1 MRRAILLALTLTG
14 CATGPSGLSDE
25 TRSRIEG
32 RAVVTA
38 ESDAAEARRA
48 SAQFGNPTPWTAPL
62 FGTVVS
68 VLGDFNESSR
78 SRVGAVPSP
87 ERDPTPA
94 ARAAVVDYMVS
105 ALGGVR
111 GGRPLDA
118 TGIEATSPGARA
130 EAIFARAQQQ
140 GFPGVVVD
148 LQPVVFRVRSAGV
161 GTGLRAERFYLD
173 YEASLVVVDAADGT
187 LIARGRCEVDTR
199 ATAVTLAEL
208 EAGGTALLD
217 QASDLASRQC
227 AAQLIQGRLLPA
239 T

>member
-1 MRRAILLALTLTG
+1 MRRAMLLALMLTG
-14 CATGPSGLSDE
+14 CATRPSGLSDE
-25 TRSRIEG
+25 GRSRVEG
-32 RAVVTA
+32 RAIVTA

-48 SAQFGNPTPWTAPL
+48 SARFGNPTPWTAPL

-78 SRVGAVPSP
+78 SRVGAVPPP

-105 ALGGVR
+105 ALGGIR

-130 EAIFARAQQQ
+130 EAIFGRAQQR

-148 LQPVVFRVRSAGV
+148 LQPVAFRVRSAGV
-161 GTGLRAERFYLD
+161 GTGLRAERFYLA
-173 YEASLVVVDAADGT
+173 YEASLVVVDAADGR

-208 EAGGTALLD
+208 EAGGTALLE

-239 T
+239 A